1 MRPHVHPRLQPERA
15 PRARRVTGEVPAL
28 RTQSPILDV
37 RKSRTERTTDMDS
50 QIELYPHNQ
59 IAYDKLRDMLSQS
72 DRACVIQ
79 PTGTGKFVIIAKLV
93 QDNPDKRFL
102 LLGTND
108 YMYIDQMDNLE
119 KIAPGFHPE
128 NLQFKT
134 YSAAMVSAR
143 SEMVSA
149 RSEHVTLQYDYII
162 LDEFHHCG
170 APEWSK
176 GVQWFIDGNPDAK
189 LLGFSATPIR
199 FSDDGRDMADEIF
212 AGNIASSMELE
223 EAWLRSI
230 LPIPKYVIALYDAP
244 KELSELK
251 VSIEKVKDKKKFS
264 KFTKK
269 YEELR
274 RSLQDAEGVDT
285 AIAKHLKK
293 RDAKIIVFCP
303 NNEKLQEF
311 MALSH
316 EWFHGVNDVIHTYK
330 TTSADPNGS
339 DDFQMFK
346 DDDSDALKVLYCIN
360 QLNEAVHIS
369 GIDAIVMVRPTK
381 SPVIFHQQLGR
392 ALSSGSND
400 TPLVFDL
407 CNNFGSLGGITGM
420 TERLERAYGEMT
432 ECGEKPIHDPK
443 DFNVIDEIKD
453 PRELAAELRDALNPK
468 MSIDDKIAFLEEIA
482 EMNGGKL

>member
-1 MRPHVHPRLQPERA
+1 MN
-15 PRARRVTGEVPAL
+15 
-28 RTQSPILDV
+28 
-37 RKSRTERTTDMDS
+37 S
-50 QIELYPHNQ
+50 QIELYQHNQ
-59 IAYDKLRDMLSQS
+59 VAYNKLCDMLSQS

-108 YMYIDQMDNLE
+108 YMFIDQMDNLE
-119 KIAPGFHPE
+119 KIAPGFHPD

-134 YSAAMVSAR
+134 YSAAMVH
-143 SEMVSA
+143 A

-176 GVQWFIDGNPDAK
+176 GVQWFIDGSPDAK

-199 FSDDGRDMADEIF
+199 FSDDGRNMADEIF
-212 AGNIASSMELE
+212 EGNIVSSMELE
-223 EAWLRSI
+223 EAWLRGI

-244 KELSELK
+244 KEFGELK
-251 VSIEKVKDKKKFS
+251 VSIEKVKDKKKYS

-274 RSLQDAEGVDT
+274 RSLQDAGGVDT
-285 AIAKHLKK
+285 VIAKHLKK
-293 RDAKIIVFCP
+293 SDAKIIVFCP

-316 EWFHGVNDVIHTYK
+316 EWFHGVNENIHVYK
-330 TTSADPNGS
+330 TTSADPTAGTE
-339 DDFQMFK
+339 DFQMFK
-346 DDDSDALKVLYCIN
+346 DDDSGALKVLYCIN

-392 ALSSGSND
+392 ALSSGGNG

-420 TERLERAYGEMT
+420 QKRLERAYGEMT

-453 PRELAAELRDALNPK
+453 PRELAAELREALNPK
-468 MSIDDKIAFLEEIA
+468 MSIDDKIAFLEEVA
-482 EMNGGKL
+482 AQNGGIL